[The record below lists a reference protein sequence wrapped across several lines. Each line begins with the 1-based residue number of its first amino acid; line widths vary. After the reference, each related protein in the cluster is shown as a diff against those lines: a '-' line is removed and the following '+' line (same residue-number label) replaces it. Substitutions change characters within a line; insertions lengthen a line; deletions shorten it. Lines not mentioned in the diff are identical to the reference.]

1 MPSNVLFTNPVVA
14 QQQMAADQFR
24 LAQRQQE
31 LADRDALLGNIARAQ
46 EMASRERMQRD
57 QTSAYREASQGQN
70 QIGMTRAQNDVLMG
84 NRRLDIDS
92 LVAENSRRFQE
103 QELATR
109 KAIAEINA
117 NATRMR
123 PQDLVDLEQ
132 TALENNMA
140 AEEFNQTAPN
150 AAMILKSLAEDLRKK
165 DEDALTKEEDGFFTS
180 TATARKTAK
189 AKLDEK
195 PAAYYLKLALKQS
208 LADGNDLS
216 PFVSITGNDVVPN
229 QRSLIAIENGK
240 LKTVAPKTASTNPAP
255 AAPADWRSLMAG
267 AMGQGAA
274 NPASPIPNLTKSAAF
289 NPRVLTNR
297 AGQVDFKINNA
308 R

>member
-1 MPSNVLFTNPVVA
+1 MAVLFTNPVVA
-14 QQQMAADQFR
+14 QQVQAADQFR

-31 LADRDALLGNIARAQ
+31 LADRDALLSNIARAQ

-84 NRRLDIDS
+84 NRKLDIDS
-92 LVAENSRRFQE
+92 LVADNSRRLQE

-150 AAMILKSLAEDLRKK
+150 AAMILKSLADDLRKK
-165 DEDALTKEEDGFFTS
+165 DEDALTKEEGGLFTS
-180 TATARKTAK
+180 TETARKK
-189 AKLDEK
+189 AQARLKS
-195 PAAYYLKLALKQS
+195 PADYLRSALSQQP
-208 LADGNDLS
+208 DLI
-216 PFVSITGNDVVPN
+216 PFVSITGNDVRPN
-229 QRSLIAIENGK
+229 QRSMITIENGK
-240 LKTVAPKTASTNPAP
+240 LKTVTPKMSSMDP
-255 AAPADWRSLMAG
+255 AAAINPT
-267 AMGQGAA
+267 A
-274 NPASPIPNLTKSAAF
+274 NPASLIPGLTNSAAAS
-289 NPRVLTNR
+289 PTILTNR
-297 AGQVDFKINNA
+297 ATGRKFMVTA

>member
-1 MPSNVLFTNPVVA
+1 MAVLFTNPVVA

-84 NRRLDIDS
+84 NRKLDIDS

-180 TATARKTAK
+180 TETARKK
-189 AKLDEK
+189 AQEKLKEK

-240 LKTVAPKTASTNPAP
+240 LKTVAPKVSSTNPAP
-255 AAPADWRSLMAG
+255 AAPADWRSMMAG

-274 NPASPIPNLTKSAAF
+274 NPAPLIPNLTNSAAAS
-289 NPRVLTNR
+289 PTILTNR
-297 AGQVDFKINNA
+297 ATGRRFTVTP